1 MTEKQYGKIS
11 MTTNRQDRLT
21 LGTTRT
27 AQVKRAWRDLT
38 EDLQKAGFTRDA
50 AKITDDRRTRRNV
63 TEAVQVV

>member
-1 MTEKQYGKIS
+1 MREKQYGKIS
-11 MTTNRQDRLT
+11 MTTYRHYRLT

-27 AQVKRAWRDLT
+27 AQVKRAWRDLA

-50 AKITDDRRTRRNV
+50 AKRTDDRRARRNV